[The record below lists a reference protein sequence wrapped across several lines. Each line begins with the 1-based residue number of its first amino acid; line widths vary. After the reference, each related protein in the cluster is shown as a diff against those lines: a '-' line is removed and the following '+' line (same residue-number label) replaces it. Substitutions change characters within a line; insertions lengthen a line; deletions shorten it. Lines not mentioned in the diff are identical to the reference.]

1 MFLSDSAIGHALAS
15 GALKVGREGFC
26 PPLRIQPS
34 SVELHLGGQFRYW
47 PTNGDYIDPAGPRGV
62 PEMEQ
67 KSIPDDGAFV
77 LGPQQFAL
85 GHTIEEVG
93 VDATLAAQV
102 DGKSSLARIG
112 LQVHM
117 TSGFIDP
124 GFHGQITLEFFNA
137 TNKPIHLRPGMLIAQ
152 LFVIPMWGPVER
164 PYGSDGV
171 DSRYQGQEGAT
182 SSRFGRE
189 AKVVQPGCIKSHPHM
204 GSCGPFARDDSEPV
218 KVASCCNTSL
228 VTKGKRHTDYCPN
241 LGGPGICA
249 QCGHDAHGTQFCRTK
264 FGSDK
269 VSALC
274 NCGMAEGPNSVKIKP
289 GVAVVGGV
297 TYREAVE
304 ACCLTYVET
313 MGLAHADTC
322 GIYLDVVAKAEREA
336 RVAKAESEWIAGPQP
351 DEADL
356 LLCKG
361 CGRVTNSKSGHI
373 CVEPSV
379 KAPYGRCK
387 ICGLLRDSNRLHTC
401 VMR

>member
-15 GALKVGREGFC
+15 GALKIKPMAMEADC

-34 SVELHLGGQFRYW
+34 SVELHLGSQFRYW
-47 PTNGDYIDPAGPRGV
+47 PQASSRDLASIEEAIDPAGPGGV
-62 PEMEQ
+62 PEMKQ
-67 KSIPDDGAFV
+67 MTIADDGLFF

-137 TNKPIHLRPGMLIAQ
+137 TNKDIILRPGMLIAQ

-164 PYGSDGV
+164 PYGSDGI

-189 AKVVQPGCIKSHPHM
+189 AKVVQPGCTKLHPHM
-204 GSCGPFARDDSEPV
+204 GSCGPFARDDSERQP
-218 KVASCCNTSL
+218 KE
-228 VTKGKRHTDYCPN
+228 GK
-241 LGGPGICA
+241 GICA

-264 FGSDK
+264 IGSER

-274 NCGMAEGPNSVKIKP
+274 NCGMAFTNLSASVK
-289 GVAVVGGV
+289 AA
-297 TYREAVE
+297 E
-304 ACCLTYVET
+304 
-313 MGLAHADTC
+313 
-322 GIYLDVVAKAEREA
+322 AEREA
-336 RVAKAESEWIAGPQP
+336 RVAKAEREWIAGPQP
-351 DEADL
+351 NEADL

-373 CVEPSV
+373 CVDRVE
-379 KAPYGRCK
+379 APYGRCS

-401 VMR
+401 VML

>member
-34 SVELHLGGQFRYW
+34 SVELHLGSQFRFW
-47 PTNGDYIDPAGPRGV
+47 ADSGDYIDPAGPRGV

-67 KSIPDDGAFV
+67 ATVRDDGSFV
-77 LGPQQFAL
+77 LPAKGFAL

-189 AKVVQPGCIKSHPHM
+189 AKVVQPGCIQLHPHM
-204 GSCGPFARDDSEPV
+204 GSCGPFARDGSERQPKEFV
-218 KVASCCNTSL
+218 GVQP
-228 VTKGKRHTDYCPN
+228 KRGMCQRCGHEPHVNRVCDC
-241 LGGPGICA
+241 GCIRKPGICDR
-249 QCGHDAHGTQFCRTK
+249 CGHEAHEDRFC
-264 FGSDK
+264 
-269 VSALC
+269 SATFSAANGGLC
-274 NCGMAEGPNSVKIKP
+274 QCGMAFANPNSVKVTP

-297 TYREAVE
+297 TYRDVE
-304 ACCLTYVET
+304 
-313 MGLAHADTC
+313 
-322 GIYLDVVAKAEREA
+322 
-336 RVAKAESEWIAGPQP
+336 S
-351 DEADL
+351 
-356 LLCKG
+356 
-361 CGRVTNSKSGHI
+361 
-373 CVEPSV
+373 
-379 KAPYGRCK
+379 PYSRCP
-387 ICGLLRDSNRLHTC
+387 ICGFLRDSNRLHTC